1 MFGANGESGKPHPE
15 PCGPRDFL
23 MDQRSDQAIDR
34 VLQSDRAQAIALN
47 HDSVSRETWT
57 RLDGLVERLLQWQ
70 QHTNLVADS
79 TVPYIWT
86 RHIAD
91 SLQLFD
97 LAPTAKTWIDLG
109 AGAGFPGL
117 VIACVLADTPGAK
130 VHLVE
135 SKQKKSNFLRECVAA
150 LDLPAI
156 VHTRRIEDFT
166 RTNKQTFD
174 VVTARALAPLDKLLG
189 YANPLLKRGG
199 IGLFPKG
206 QDVEAELTAAS
217 KSWTIDADLVPSKT
231 DPHARIVRVRRVSKR

>member
-1 MFGANGESGKPHPE
+1 
-15 PCGPRDFL
+15 
-23 MDQRSDQAIDR
+23 MDQRSDQPIDL

-47 HDSVSRETWT
+47 HDSVSRETWP
-57 RLDGLVERLLQWQ
+57 RLDRLVERLLQWQ
-70 QHTNLVADS
+70 QHTNLIADS
-79 TVPYIWT
+79 TVPHIWT

-97 LAPTAKTWIDLG
+97 LAPNAKTWIDLG

-117 VIACVLADTPGAK
+117 AIACVLADTPGAK

-156 VHTRRIEDFT
+156 VHAQRIEDFT
-166 RTNKQTFD
+166 RSNKLRFE
-174 VVTARALAPLDKLLG
+174 VVTARAVAPLEKLLG
-189 YANPLLKRGG
+189 YANPLLKTGAV
-199 IGLFPKG
+199 GLFPKG

-217 KSWTIDADLVPSKT
+217 KSWKIDADLIPSKT
-231 DPHARIVRVRRVSKR
+231 DPHGRIVLVRRLAKNQVRTKCL

>member
-1 MFGANGESGKPHPE
+1 
-15 PCGPRDFL
+15 
-23 MDQRSDQAIDR
+23 MDDTLQAALAEDC
-34 VLQSDRAQAIALN
+34 AQAIALN
-47 HDSVSRETWT
+47 QDSVSRETWG
-57 RLDGLVERLLQWQ
+57 RLDA
-70 QHTNLVADS
+70 LVARVIDRQATMNLIAPS
-79 TVPYIWT
+79 TIPTIWT
-86 RHIAD
+86 RHVAD
-91 SLQLFD
+91 SLQLLS
-97 LAPTAKTWIDLG
+97 LAQDARSWIDLG
-109 AGAGFPGL
+109 SGAGFPGL

-135 SKQKKSNFLRECVAA
+135 SKQKKSNFLGECVAA

-199 IGLFPKG
+199 IGLFLKG

>member
-1 MFGANGESGKPHPE
+1 
-15 PCGPRDFL
+15 
-23 MDQRSDQAIDR
+23 MDQRSDRLDLAR
-34 VLQSDRAQAIALN
+34 DRAQAFALN
-47 HDSVSRETWT
+47 QDSVSRETWT
-57 RLDGLVERLLQWQ
+57 RLEGLVEHLLRWQ
-70 QHTNLVADS
+70 QHTNLIADS
-79 TVPYIWT
+79 TLPHIWT

-91 SLQLFD
+91 SIQLLD
-97 LAPTAKTWIDLG
+97 LAPEAKVWVDLG

-117 VIACVLADTPGAK
+117 VIACALADTPAAD

-135 SKQKKSNFLRECVAA
+135 SKQKKASFLRECVAA

-156 VHTRRIEDFT
+156 VHAQRIEDFT
-166 RTNKQTFD
+166 RTNKQAFD

-206 QDVEAELTAAS
+206 QDVVAELTTAS

>member
-1 MFGANGESGKPHPE
+1 
-15 PCGPRDFL
+15 
-23 MDQRSDQAIDR
+23 MDQRSDQAIGLT
-34 VLQSDRAQAIALN
+34 LQSDRAQALALN

-57 RLDGLVERLLQWQ
+57 RLDGLVERLLQLQ
-70 QHTNLVADS
+70 QHTNLVAAS
-79 TVPYIWT
+79 TVPHIWT
-86 RHIAD
+86 RHVAD
-91 SLQLFD
+91 SLQLLD
-97 LAPTAKTWIDLG
+97 LAPDARSWIDLG

-117 VIACVLADTPGAK
+117 VIACVLADIPGAK

-135 SKQKKSNFLRECVAA
+135 SKQKKASFLRECATA
-150 LDLPAI
+150 LHVPAI
-156 VHTRRIEDFT
+156 VHAQRIEDFS

-199 IGLFPKG
+199 IGIFPKG

-231 DPHARIVRVRRVSKR
+231 DPHARIALLRRVFRR